1 MSFFAVSELGLH
13 LSGDPGLSYLD
24 VMSFMMEQLTC
35 EEAADVFPIDYAVR
49 QYCPRLERHQAPV
62 EWLYLCN
69 FSPVFFLFFFYRR
82 EINRYVTFI

>member
-69 FSPVFFLFFFYRR
+69 FSPVFFLFFFFLQKR
-82 EINRYVTFI
+82 NQ